1 MSEVKWIKLSVNVFD
16 DEKFDAIK
24 TLPDSNDMQ
33 LVWVK
38 LLCLAGKCNENGFL
52 MISNEIP
59 YTDEMLAQ
67 RFDMDIGVVQRAL
80 ATFQKLEMLEVV
92 DSIYMVSNWLKYQS
106 LDVYEKKKAY
116 DREYQ
121 RRKRAE
127 QKETLLEEKQKNRT
141 INRTSIGRFCSYSIS
156 NSNSDN
162 LKYLITNS
170 NYKYKDYIS
179 NNTKLLKS
187 IEEWM
192 EYKDGKKPKQ
202 SNHYDTEMG
211 MKKVLTGIVE
221 HDMDYGTD
229 AVVKEIDKAIAG
241 NWMGI
246 NYDSLERFGK
256 KIQRKT
262 QPQKPI
268 QHKQHTETE
277 KEWDAF
283 FGDE

>member
-256 KIQRKT
+256 KIPRKT
-262 QPQKPI
+262 QPQKPF
-268 QHKQHTETE
+268 QQKQHTETE